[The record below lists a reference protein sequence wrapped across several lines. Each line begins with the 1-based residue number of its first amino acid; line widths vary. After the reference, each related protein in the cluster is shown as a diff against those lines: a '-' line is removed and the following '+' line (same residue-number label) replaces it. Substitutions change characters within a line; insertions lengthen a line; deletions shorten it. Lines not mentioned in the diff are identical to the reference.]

1 MHELHETRET
11 NPAGC
16 ADAGVG
22 RRWLFAG
29 AAAVA
34 GTGIM
39 ASAAPAEAAAVS
51 LDWFNV
57 MDYGAK
63 GDGSTPDTAAIQ
75 SAIDA
80 AAAAAVGSG
89 AKGGVVYFPR
99 GQYLVDPASG
109 GPALS
114 VNGDGVRLVGA
125 GAKAATLVKGS
136 AGILLSISGT
146 GTTGAT
152 GTQHRKYCSVESLGF
167 NGNGQ
172 TGSLLELYY
181 ADNLYFRDVF
191 MSSNKDLCLDIV
203 ELWDS
208 RFYNLVIES
217 STGTA
222 NSTTQPNVWLRNSTT
237 ATVGAWGYSGD
248 NNNQIHFI
256 GCRMEAFGTG
266 ALWINQGT
274 GSTNSANGIYLTD
287 CKFESSSM
295 QGGPH
300 LWVDASCRHVYAT
313 NIYCYAGN
321 FAAGYSTP
329 RNIISW
335 APMAG
340 ALENVLIA
348 NGSVATVNSGVD
360 AYSGSTAAVLRNVV
374 GLYNTAPTGAH
385 IYFEASSTGDFLVEN
400 CTGSVG
406 AQVAGTIPV
415 NNAPNPPLRLV
426 AGAVSDASFKH
437 TPVDGTMAV
446 DKTNDKLYVRVNGT
460 WRSAALS

>member
-1 MHELHETRET
+1 MDET
-11 NPAGC
+11 NVTKQAET
-16 ADAGVG
+16 GVG

-29 AAAVA
+29 AAALA

-39 ASAAPAEAAAVS
+39 AGAAPAEAATTAS
-51 LDWFNV
+51 LDWFDV
-57 MDYGAK
+57 QDYGAA
-63 GDGSTPDTAAIQ
+63 GDGSTDDTAAIQ
-75 SAIDA
+75 SALDA
-80 AAAAAVGSG
+80 AATAVANASG

-99 GQYLVDPASG
+99 GDYLVYPTAIA
-109 GPALS
+109 PALS
-114 VNGDGVRLVGA
+114 VNADGIRLVGA
-125 GAKAATLVKGS
+125 SAKAATLVKGS
-136 AGILLSISGT
+136 SGILLSISGT
-146 GTTGAT
+146 GTTGTT
-152 GTQHRKYCSVESLGF
+152 GTEHRKYCAVEDLGF

-181 ADNLYFRDVF
+181 ADNLHFSNVF
-191 MSSNKDLCLDIV
+191 MSSNKDLCVDIV

-237 ATVGAWGYSGD
+237 ATSGAWGYSTD

-274 GSTNSANGIYLTD
+274 GSTNSTNGIYVTN

-300 LWVDASCRHVYAT
+300 LWVDASARHVYAT
-313 NIYCYAGN
+313 NIYCYAGG
-321 FAAGYSTP
+321 FASGYSTP

-335 APMAG
+335 APMASV
-340 ALENVLIA
+340 LENVLIA
-348 NGSVATVNSGVD
+348 NGSVATVNAGVD
-360 AYSGSTAAVLRNVV
+360 AYSGSTATVLRNVI
-374 GLYNTAPTGAH
+374 GLYNTAPTGSH
-385 IYFEASSTGDFLVEN
+385 IYFEASSTGDFLVDN
-400 CTGSVG
+400 CTASVG
-406 AQVAGTIPV
+406 TQVSGAVPAD
-415 NNAPNPPLRLV
+415 NAPNPPLRLV
-426 AGAVSDASFKH
+426 AGAVSDTSFSH

-446 DKTNDKLYVRVNGT
+446 DKTNDKLYIRVNGA
-460 WRSAALS
+460 WRSTALS

>member
-1 MHELHETRET
+1 MDETSGT
-11 NPAGC
+11 GG
-16 ADAGVG
+16 ADAGT
-22 RRWLFAG
+22 RRGWLFAG
-29 AAAVA
+29 AAALA
-34 GTGIM
+34 GTGIL
-39 ASAAPAEAAAVS
+39 AGAEPAEAATS
-51 LDWFNV
+51 LPDWFNV
-57 MDYGAK
+57 MDYGAV

-75 SAIDA
+75 RALDA
-80 AAAAAVGSG
+80 AAAAVTNASA

-99 GQYLVDPASG
+99 GEYLVYPTSTA
-109 GPALS
+109 PALS
-114 VNGDGVRLVGA
+114 VNADGIRLVGA
-125 GAKAATLVKGS
+125 STKAATLVKGS
-136 AGILLSISGT
+136 AGVLLSISGT
-146 GTTGAT
+146 GTSGAT
-152 GTQHRKYCSVESLGF
+152 GTQHRRYCAIEELGF

-191 MSSNKDLCLDIV
+191 MSSNKDLCIDIV

-217 STGTA
+217 STGSA
-222 NSTTQPNVWLRNSTT
+222 NSTNQPNVWLRNSTT
-237 ATVGAWGYSGD
+237 ATVGAWGYSAD

-266 ALWINQGT
+266 ALWITQGT
-274 GSTNSANGIYLTD
+274 GNTNSANGIYLTD

-300 LWVDASCRHVYAT
+300 LWVDASARHIYAT
-313 NIYCYAGN
+313 NIYCFAGN

-335 APMAG
+335 APMASV
-340 ALENVLIA
+340 LENVLIA
-348 NGSVATVNSGVD
+348 NGSVATVNAGVD
-360 AYSGSTAAVLRNVV
+360 AFSGSTATVLRNVI

-385 IYFEASSTGDFLVEN
+385 IYFEASSTGDFVVDN

-406 AQVAGTIPV
+406 TQVSGTIPV

-426 AGAVSDASFKH
+426 AGPVSDTSFKH
-437 TPVDGTMAV
+437 PPVDGTMAV
-446 DKTNDKLYVRVNGT
+446 DKTNNKLYVRVNGA